1 MSSLSL
7 SNSENPCAGVD
18 KCFIRPGYVQRGFDA
33 GEVIVVYASYEVY
46 SVTLQNNKC
55 TTISSNSDLPS
66 SFTISTSYSDET
78 SWLQRADATFRSHVN
93 KSTCRDVEDMVTSST
108 TATTTSASTT
118 APSVNAET
126 TFSTSL
132 ITTTLE
138 TSKTTQLPTS
148 SPNSASTA
156 LRPEVKIAI
165 GILIPTVLIS
175 LLALGIFFWRRRR
188 PKKSNNATKEP
199 SLLAGMGEHF
209 FQTKP
214 ELSGEQSRHE
224 MHGEGIQPEMADNPR
239 YELEAHA
246 IRHEMQVEERRQELK
261 V

>member
-93 KSTCRDVEDMVTSST
+93 KSTCRDVEDMITSST
-108 TATTTSASTT
+108 AATTTSASTT
-118 APSVNAET
+118 APSVTAGT

-132 ITTTLE
+132 ITTTPE

-165 GILIPTVLIS
+165 GILIPAVLIS
-175 LLALGIFFWRRRR
+175 LLALAMFFWRRRR

-199 SLLAGMGEHF
+199 SLLAGIGEQF
-209 FQTKP
+209 FQAKP

-224 MHGEGIQPEMADNPR
+224 MHGEGTQPEIADNPR

-246 IRHEMQVEERRQELK
+246 IRHEMQVDERRQELK
-261 V
+261 A